1 MNELIE
7 LTDLQAVA
15 KAQADRWEIEFFRY
29 QDGSANG
36 EWAEWKGKVWQEDS
50 FYRARP
56 RQPKMETVKMEC
68 WIDDS
73 GELRWVRE
81 WWSPKHD
88 WIRVP
93 AEDKTVEVPEEL
105 K

>member
-1 MNELIE
+1 MTEWTELN
-7 LTDLQAVA
+7 TLQDVA
-15 KAQADRWEIEFFRY
+15 KAQADGWEIEYRHMAKE
-29 QDGSANG
+29 GWNPWSKT
-36 EWAEWKGKVWQEDS
+36 WWQEDS
-50 FYRARP
+50 FYRVRP

-88 WIRVP
+88 WIRTP
-93 AEDKTVEVPEEL
+93 ALDIKIEIPESQ
-105 K
+105 

>member
-1 MNELIE
+1 MTEWIE
-7 LTDLQAVA
+7 LKTLQDVA
-15 KAQADRWEIEFFRY
+15 KADAAEWEIELRDTY
-29 QDGSANG
+29 NKWCKWNG
-36 EWAEWKGKVWQEDS
+36 EIWNIHNQ
-50 FYRARP
+50 YRARP

-88 WIRVP
+88 WIRTP
-93 AEDKTVEVPEEL
+93 ALDIKIEIPEV
-105 K
+105 KG